1 MDVLRNSPPGPRP
14 APEWNKG
21 CTGKPPNL
29 TQRLATHSRRLYAKI
44 RSFSARIAWHSA
56 SAALPRRRASF
67 NFKWRSP
74 RAYVAW
80 PRFTLAG
87 IIIKLSTKRLTHQS
101 GFLKQCGIDLP
112 CARKPLPFVGIDLP
126 IPRWKGCLLTF
137 NQLI

>member
-1 MDVLRNSPPGPRP
+1 MHRQATELNSAFSYAFTALVRKDSEFQRP
-14 APEWNKG
+14 H
-21 CTGKPPNL
+21 
-29 TQRLATHSRRLYAKI
+29 RLALSERGFTQKTGIL
-44 RSFSARIAWHSA
+44 
-56 SAALPRRRASF
+56 